1 MSSNVQFQYS
11 FDATPQPQ
19 QRPVPV
25 VRPDL
30 DAPLFASEDAL
41 VASLSNNECI
51 FQVKRTGDAH
61 VMTFQVLQALDQ
73 CRDFR
78 TLDEHVARIQTTIP
92 GLENQRD
99 AVKTVLGSL
108 VERELLVSDELF
120 VKRLNDGRSVRT
132 PRPLRAVFVRACDRP
147 AQLDRLLASLSDY
160 ERRHRAARH
169 YVVLDDSALEANIDR
184 HRDLVRE
191 FARTTGCKVTFIGPA
206 ERQRLADKLAKALPA
221 SRAAIESLL
230 LPRAGAARF
239 GGGRSWNLA
248 LLLSAGDRFVMFD
261 DDQRLPLKRHEL
273 AASGLDLAP
282 SRGAFARFFR
292 NMEDAF
298 GAGEEIDADPF
309 ALHLDACGIGVGDLV
324 ARDAFKLDR
333 ESLRGVPLS
342 RLAHLAPEARVL
354 ATMQGT
360 YGSARSE
367 SAAWLYQLDADGRA
381 DFTASRE
388 AYLANVEAQFLWH
401 GTRQARLANIA
412 WFTPFA
418 FDNSELLPCT
428 NPVGR
433 GEDALFSAAAHFC
446 HPDALVLELPV
457 AIGHVQEQSRR
468 RSQRSLAASTPRV
481 NHFATDY
488 IQRQFGVFLASDP
501 AQRLHL
507 LAGIFRDVA
516 GADEARRISHLREY
530 LNYVRADA
538 IERLQQ
544 QFEAAASDSPIYWQA
559 DVRSIIDANGRALI
573 AKDAPRLS
581 DWSDDIDP
589 AGCAA
594 ALSREFSELADQF
607 DAWPALWTYAREQG
621 ERLLAGV

>member
-11 FDATPQPQ
+11 FDATPQPL
-19 QRPVPV
+19 QRPV
-25 VRPDL
+25 VRPDPN
-30 DAPLFASEDAL
+30 APLFASEDAL

-78 TLDEHVARIQTTIP
+78 TLDEHVARVQTTIP

-99 AVKTVLGSL
+99 AVKTVLESL
-108 VERELLVSDELF
+108 VDRELLVSDDLF
-120 VKRLNDGRSVRT
+120 VSRLSDGRAARASK
-132 PRPLRAVFVRACDRP
+132 PLRAAFIRACDRP
-147 AQLDRLLASLSDY
+147 AQLDRLLASLADY
-160 ERRHRAARH
+160 ERRFRSARH
-169 YVVLDDSALEANIDR
+169 YVVLDDSSTEASIDR

-221 SRAAIESLL
+221 ARAAIDSLL
-230 LPRAGAARF
+230 LPQPGATNF

-261 DDQRLPLKRHEL
+261 DDHRLPLKRHEL

-292 NMEDAF
+292 NMEEAL

-309 ALHLDACGIGVGDLV
+309 ALHLDACGSGIGDLV
-324 ARDAFKLDR
+324 ARDAYKLDR
-333 ESLRGVPLS
+333 ESLRGLPLS
-342 RLAHLAPEARVL
+342 RLTHLAPDARVL
-354 ATMQGT
+354 ATMHGT

-367 SAAWLYQLDADGRA
+367 SAAWLYQLDAEGRA

-388 AYLANVEAQFLWH
+388 AYLANVEAQHLWH
-401 GTRQARLANIA
+401 GTRQARLSSIA

-428 NPVGR
+428 NPLGR

-468 RSQRSLAASTPRV
+468 RSQRSLQASTPRL

-488 IQRQFGVFLASDP
+488 IQRQFGAFLASDP

-507 LAGIFRDVA
+507 LAGIFRDLA
-516 GADEARRISHLREY
+516 GADEARRVTHLREY

-544 QFEAAASDSPIYWQA
+544 QFEAAANDSPIYWQA

-573 AKDAPRLS
+573 AKGAPRLA

-594 ALSREFSELADQF
+594 ALAREFNGLADQF
-607 DAWPALWTYAREQG
+607 DAWPALWSYAREQG

>member
-11 FDATPQPQ
+11 FDATPMPPQ
-19 QRPVPV
+19 RPV
-25 VRPDL
+25 VRPDPN
-30 DAPLFASEDAL
+30 APLFASEDAL

-78 TLDEHVARIQTTIP
+78 TLDEHIARIQTTIP

-99 AVKTVLGSL
+99 AVKSVLDSL
-108 VERELLVSDELF
+108 IERELLVSDELF
-120 VKRLNDGRSVRT
+120 VNRLSDGRAARA
-132 PRPLRAVFVRACDRP
+132 PKPLRAAFIRACDRP
-147 AQLDRLLASLSDY
+147 AQLDRLLASLGDY
-160 ERRHRAARH
+160 ERRFRSARH
-169 YVVLDDSALEANIDR
+169 YVVLDDSLTEANIDR

-221 SRAAIESLL
+221 ARAAIHSLL
-230 LPRAGAARF
+230 LPQPGASRF

-273 AASGLDLAP
+273 AADGLDLAP
-282 SRGAFARFFR
+282 SRSAFARFYR
-292 NMEDAF
+292 NMEEVL
-298 GAGEEIDADPF
+298 GAGEEVDADPF

-333 ESLRGVPLS
+333 ESLRGLTLA
-342 RLAHLAPEARVL
+342 RLTHLAPEARVL
-354 ATMQGT
+354 ATMHGT

-367 SAAWLYQLDADGRA
+367 SAAWLYQLDAEGRA
-381 DFTASRE
+381 DLTASRE
-388 AYLANVEAQFLWH
+388 AYLSNVEAQFLWH
-401 GTRQARLANIA
+401 GARQARLSNIA

-457 AIGHVQEQSRR
+457 AVGHVQEQSRR
-468 RSQRSLAASTPRV
+468 RSQRSLQASIPRV

-488 IQRQFGVFLASDP
+488 VQRQFGVFLASDP

-507 LAGIFRDVA
+507 LAGIFRDLA
-516 GADEARRISHLREY
+516 GADEARRVTHLREY
-530 LNYVRADA
+530 LNYVRADS

-544 QFEAAASDSPIYWQA
+544 QFEAAGESPIYWQA

-573 AKDAPRLS
+573 AKGAPRLG
-581 DWSDDIDP
+581 DWSEDIDP

-594 ALSREFSELADQF
+594 ALSREFNGLADQF